1 MFFLF
6 IIYFLKITYKCA
18 GFEVSYICYIFGR
31 FSLTLLTRSQV
42 TDITHPTKFNLL
54 GKENSQ
60 INFAKFCQYILRD
73 KRSDKLVFL
82 MATRLI

>member
-1 MFFLF
+1 MFLF

-18 GFEVSYICYIFGR
+18 GFEVSLFEVSVLIN
-31 FSLTLLTRSQV
+31 SSDSQV
-42 TDITHPTKFNLL
+42 TYITHPTKFNLL

-82 MATRLI
+82 MATRLILIS